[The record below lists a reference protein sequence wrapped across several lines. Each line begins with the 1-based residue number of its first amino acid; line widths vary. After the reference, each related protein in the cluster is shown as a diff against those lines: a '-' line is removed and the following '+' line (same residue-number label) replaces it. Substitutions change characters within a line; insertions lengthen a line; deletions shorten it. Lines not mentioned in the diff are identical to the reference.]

1 MEEKEL
7 MSVFFTGC
15 KRSIEGGRKQDL
27 NKIAF

>member
-15 KRSIEGGRKQDL
+15 KRDVEGRRKQ
-27 NKIAF
+27 NMN